1 MVAGLDA
8 AGGGAAGEGAA
19 GGGFVT
25 VLGIEKS
32 LTGRRWIW
40 RQSEERIGLGL
51 AEKLGIPELIGR
63 LLAARGVTTEQAP
76 DFLDPTLRAMLPDP
90 SCIVDMDTAAA
101 RLAAAVQSGECIGIF
116 GDYDVDGACSAALM
130 VLVLRALGC
139 RVLHHV
145 PDRILEGYGPNAQA
159 LRGMAE
165 RGASLLI
172 CVDCGTT
179 AHDAFAPLHNMADIL
194 VFDHHQCDG
203 MAPRIAATVNPN
215 RLDCSS
221 GLTGICATAVAFLAC
236 IGLLRKLRAQNFF
249 AVRQQPNMLEFLD
262 LVALATICDVMPLT
276 GLNRALVTQGLRVMA
291 KRARPGIA
299 ALLEVATVNEAPTA
313 MHCGFALGPRIN
325 ASGRIAE
332 PDMGLRLL
340 LAEDADEAG
349 ILAATLDTVNRQRQV
364 VEAGIL
370 DDATAQASAQVAAG
384 CPAILVAQ
392 PGWHP
397 GVVGIVA
404 GRLKEKF
411 NRPALVG
418 GIADG
423 LVKGSGRSVAGL
435 DLGAAVIAA
444 RQSGLLL
451 TGGGHAMAAG
461 FSLEQTSLPAFHAML
476 NERLAAAT
484 AMPEAADLMLEGI
497 LAVNGAD
504 AALAQMV
511 ARLGPFGMGNEE
523 PLFVLPRA
531 RVVKTDRIGKDG
543 GTIRALVEG
552 ESGGRIKALLFR
564 AGQGKLAE
572 ALSRTGGAPLHLA
585 GHLRAETWNGHISP
599 GFFITD
605 AAPA

>member
-8 AGGGAAGEGAA
+8 AGGA
-19 GGGFVT
+19 FVT
-25 VLGIEKS
+25 VLGIENS

-40 RQSEERIGLGL
+40 RPSEERLGLGL
-51 AEKLGIPELIGR
+51 AEKLGIPEVIGR
-63 LLAARGVTTEQAP
+63 LLAARGITTEQAP

-90 SCIVDMDTAAA
+90 SCIVDMDVAAS
-101 RLAAAVQSGECIGIF
+101 RLAAAVQSGECIGVF

-130 VLVLRALGC
+130 VAVLRALGC

-145 PDRILEGYGPNAQA
+145 PDRILEGYGPNPQA
-159 LRGMAE
+159 MRSMAE

-179 AHDAFAPLHNMADIL
+179 AHDAFAPLHNVAEIL
-194 VFDHHQCDG
+194 VFDHHKSDG
-203 MAPRIAATVNPN
+203 TPPRIAATVNPN

-221 GLTGICATAVAFLAC
+221 GLDGICATSVVFLAC
-236 IGLLRKLRAQNFF
+236 IALLRTLRAKNFF
-249 AVRQQPNMLEFLD
+249 AVRRPPNLLEFLD

-291 KRARPGIA
+291 KRARPGLA
-299 ALLEVATVNEAPTA
+299 ALLEVAAVMEAPSA

-340 LAEDADEAG
+340 LAEDADEARL
-349 ILAATLDTVNRQRQV
+349 LATTLDTVNRQRQV
-364 VEAGIL
+364 VEAGIMA
-370 DDATAQASAQVAAG
+370 DATAQAGVQVAAG
-384 CPAILVAQ
+384 CPVILVAQ

-418 GIADG
+418 GSTDG
-423 LVKGSGRSVAGL
+423 LVKGSGRSMAGL
-435 DLGAAVIAA
+435 DLGAVVIAA

-461 FSLEQTSLPAFHAML
+461 FSLVAESLPAFHAFL
-476 NERLAAAT
+476 NERLAAAN
-484 AMPEAADLMLEGI
+484 ALPEAADLMLEGM
-497 LAVNGAD
+497 LGLSGAD
-504 AALAQMV
+504 AALAQIV

-564 AGQGKLAE
+564 AKEGKLAD

-585 GHLRAETWNGHISP
+585 GHLRAESWNGRISA
-599 GFFITD
+599 GFFVTD

>member
-1 MVAGLDA
+1 
-8 AGGGAAGEGAA
+8 
-19 GGGFVT
+19 VT

-40 RQSEERIGLGL
+40 RPSEERLGLGL
-51 AEKLGIPELIGR
+51 AEKLGLPELIGR

-90 SCIVDMDTAAA
+90 SCIVDMDVAAA
-101 RLAAAVQSGECIGIF
+101 RLAKAVLTQECIGVF

-130 VLVLRALGC
+130 VTVLRALGC

-145 PDRILEGYGPNAQA
+145 PDRILEGYGPNTEAM
-159 LRGMAE
+159 RGMAE
-165 RGASLLI
+165 GGASLLI

-194 VFDHHQCDG
+194 VLDHHKADG
-203 MAPRIAATVNPN
+203 APPLITATVNPN
-215 RLDCSS
+215 RLDCGS

-236 IGLLRKLRAQNFF
+236 IALLRSLRAQGFF
-249 AVRQQPNMLEFLD
+249 AARPQPDLLALLD

-291 KRARPGIA
+291 KRMRPGIA
-299 ALLEVATVNEAPTA
+299 ALLEVATLNDAPTA

-325 ASGRIAE
+325 AAGRIAE
-332 PDMGLRLL
+332 ADMGLRLL
-340 LAEDADEAG
+340 LTDDPHEARQ
-349 ILAATLDTVNRQRQV
+349 LAATLDSVNRQRQA

-370 DDATAQASAQVAAG
+370 KDAMAQASVQVEAG
-384 CPAILVAQ
+384 CPVIMVAQ
-392 PGWHP
+392 DGWHP

-418 GIADG
+418 GITEA

-435 DLGAAVIAA
+435 DLGAAIIAA

-461 FSLEQTSLPAFHAML
+461 FSLPAENLPAFHAML
-476 NERLAAAT
+476 NECLA
-484 AMPEAADLMLEGI
+484 EALALPREADLMLEGV
-497 LAVNGAD
+497 LAVSGAD
-504 AALAQMV
+504 AALAQLV

-543 GTIRALVEG
+543 GTIRAMVEG
-552 ESGGRIKALLFR
+552 EGGGRIKALLFR
-564 AGQGKLAE
+564 AKEDGLAD
-572 ALSRTGGAPLHLA
+572 ALSRPGGAPLHLA
-585 GHLRAETWNGHISP
+585 GHLRAESWNGRISA
-599 GFFITD
+599 GFFVTD

>member
-1 MVAGLDA
+1 VS
-8 AGGGAAGEGAA
+8 
-19 GGGFVT
+19 

-40 RQSEERIGLGL
+40 RPSEERLGLGL

-63 LLAARGVTTEQAP
+63 LLAGRGITLEQAS

-90 SCIVDMDTAAA
+90 SCIVDMDVAAA
-101 RLAAAVQSGECIGIF
+101 RLATAVRVSECVGVF

-130 VLVLRALGC
+130 VTVLRNLGC

-145 PDRILEGYGPNAQA
+145 PDRILEGYGPNVEAM
-159 LRGMAE
+159 RGMVE

-179 AHDAFAPLHNMADIL
+179 GHDAFAPLHNRADIL
-194 VFDHHQCDG
+194 VFDHHKSDG
-203 MAPRIAATVNPN
+203 MPPTIAATVNPN

-221 GLTGICATAVAFLAC
+221 GLTGICATAVAFLVC
-236 IGLLRKLRAQNFF
+236 IALLRTLRAQDFF
-249 AVRQQPNMLEFLD
+249 ASRQQPNMLESLD

-299 ALLEVATVNEAPTA
+299 ALLEVAALHEAPTA

-332 PDMGLRLL
+332 ADMGLRLL
-340 LAEDADEAG
+340 LADDAQEARR
-349 ILAATLDTVNRQRQV
+349 LAATLDSVNRQRQV

-370 DDATAQASAQVAAG
+370 NDAIAQASVQVATG
-384 CPAILVAQ
+384 CPVILVAHE
-392 PGWHP
+392 GWHP

-418 GIADG
+418 GITDG

-435 DLGAAVIAA
+435 DLGAVVIAA

-461 FSLEQTSLPAFHAML
+461 FSLAAAMLPAFHAML
-476 NERLAAAT
+476 NERLAEAT
-484 AMPEAADLMLEGI
+484 ALPQAADLMLEGM
-497 LAVNGAD
+497 LAVGGAD
-504 AALAQMV
+504 TALAQMV

-523 PLFVLPRA
+523 PLFVLPHA
-531 RVVKTDRIGKDG
+531 RVIKSDRIGKDG
-543 GTIRALVEG
+543 ATIRAMVAG

-564 AGQGKLAE
+564 AKEGELAD
-572 ALSRTGGAPLHLA
+572 ALSRPGAPLHLA
-585 GHLRAETWNGHISP
+585 GHLRAESWNGQTSA